1 MARRGSV
8 LEQGD
13 EVWSSFEVNKGGRAH
28 HRVGSTVVYGQ
39 AGGGAGEGP

>member
-13 EVWSSFEVNKGGRAH
+13 EVWSSFEVNKGGGAH
-28 HRVGSTVVYGQ
+28 HRGSSMVVYGR